1 LVLIKSRVGAPK
13 RIAAGTL
20 AAALSLFGLALAPS
34 AGAAASVTTARIA
47 GADRYATA
55 QTVATDASLTGG
67 TMAILASGAD
77 ANFPDALAASGLA
90 GANAP
95 APIVLTEPTVY
106 TAAAKAALATLKGK
120 GVTAVTIVGG
130 TDAVSATVATAVTAD
145 GFTVTRVAG
154 VDRYETAGAIAAAQN
169 TKKTTGSISS
179 LKAAFIATGANFP
192 DALAAGPA
200 AYSGNLPIL
209 LVNSTGVPAATTKA
223 ITDLGIK
230 KVYILGGT
238 DAIPATV
245 EATLV
250 TQTGN
255 PATRVAGTDR
265 NDTATKVAD
274 FEKTNLSFVPT
285 EVVLATGLKA
295 ADALAVGPLAGQRK
309 APILLTASIPPVTA
323 SWLDANSST
332 ITKIT
337 ATGGTDAISDADL
350 ASAKASAETVSNDSA
365 AKAVTTRPELT
376 GAQVTSTVLPTQATP
391 TSLAGTYVRYTF
403 DKVLGTGF
411 APSAGLFKVW
421 SSGDTVYTGVT
432 ATVETT
438 APATGNSV
446 LVRFSDAAL
455 QTTAGAAALSKAT
468 VAFNAVRDAAGA
480 ENPEGDASIG
490 TAGTSTTA
498 AGTTSAPDLLSIG
511 GFRQASSIG
520 QTAVDFTFDQAA
532 FVATTTAFHLVT
544 VSNVIRD
551 CTAPAGTDITTTSG
565 GTVAGGNGTT
575 VITAVCNN
583 VDGTTGSV
591 AGTALSASNI
601 ARGYVVMGGVGT
613 TAAAIVF
620 NPLEAT
626 RSGGAG
632 SSIGPDLLSVVYNGT
647 TAGTAT
653 FTFDMPISNATST
666 NFRLYRTDGAEVAGS
681 GTPTINSSNTTQV
694 AVTFAAAA
702 AGTSYVGGSAYGDT
716 VLSGADLDAVRATD
730 GSVNASDAIGF
741 AGTSSTVSPGRTA
754 GPDLTA
760 VALSAITDVFGNN
773 TGWAALY
780 TFDST
785 ATSVLT
791 VNQSGFHLYLA
802 DGTRYTSTTCAGGT
816 GAVGSTALNT
826 VRCTV
831 FINAATGAAI
841 SAAAPNTLQ
850 GAVLGT
856 NEASA
861 VTDPGTSLV
870 SPEGAAVTTGGNGT
884 PRS

>member
-1 LVLIKSRVGAPK
+1 VGAPK

-47 GADRYATA
+47 GADRYVTA
-55 QTVATDASLTGG
+55 QSVATDASLTGG

-120 GVTAVTIVGG
+120 GVTSVTIVGG

-274 FEKTNLSFVPT
+274 FEKANTSFVPT
-285 EVVLATGLKA
+285 EVFLATGLKA

-350 ASAKASAETVSNDSA
+350 ASAKTSAETVSNDSG

-376 GAQVTSTVLPTQATP
+376 GAQIVSTTTATQVTP
-391 TSLAGTYVRYTF
+391 TNPIGTRVRYTF
-403 DKVLGTGF
+403 DETLGFTPLAGSFKVWTSSNTSTPGSDAAIETGTGF
-411 APSAGLFKVW
+411 
-421 SSGDTVYTGVT
+421 
-432 ATVETT
+432 
-438 APATGNSV
+438 TGNSV
-446 LVRFSDAAL
+446 LVTF
-455 QTTAGAAALSKAT
+455 TTLATASSTASLSKAT
-468 VAFNAVRDAAGA
+468 VLFGAVRDAGGA
-480 ENPEGDASIG
+480 ENPEGDAPIG
-490 TAGTSTTA
+490 I
-498 AGTTSAPDLLSIG
+498 AGTTASSAGTTLAPDLVSVG
-511 GFRQASSIG
+511 GFRQGSSVG
-520 QTAVDFTFDQAA
+520 TTAVDFTFDQAA
-532 FVATTTAFHLVT
+532 FTQSSTSAFHLVGSDGVDT
-544 VSNVIRD
+544 T
-551 CTAPAGTDITTTSG
+551 CTGPGTGTTTTSG
-565 GTVAGGNGTT
+565 GTVVGGEGTAIFT
-575 VITAVCNN
+575 VICTNPGITAGLPN
-583 VDGTTGSV
+583 GS
-591 AGTALSASNI
+591 AFAASNV
-601 ARGYVVMGGVGT
+601 ARGYVSAGAVGT
-613 TAAAIVF
+613 STAGTST
-620 NPLEAT
+620 NPLEAADV
-626 RSGGAG
+626 AG
-632 SSIGPDLLSVVYNGT
+632 TSLTPDLVSVSYTAASGT
-647 TAGTAT
+647 GL
-653 FTFDMPISNATST
+653 FTFDEPVSAATGT
-666 NFRLYRTDGAEVAGS
+666 FFRLYTSTGAEVVGATALINPLNNSQVSVTG
-681 GTPTINSSNTTQV
+681 GTI
-694 AVTFAAAA
+694 AVGATN
-702 AGTSYVGGSAYGDT
+702 YVGGS
-716 VLSGADLDAVRATD
+716 VISSGTLATSAVNTAAGTFNRPDEEGT
-730 GSVNASDAIGF
+730 NASG
-741 AGTSSTVSPGRTA
+741 STVTPGRTT
-754 GPDLTA
+754 GPDLIGVAISA
-760 VALSAITDVFGNN
+760 VLDAFGN
-773 TGWAALY
+773 TSGYGAVY

-785 ATSVLT
+785 DTGALT
-791 VNQSGFHLYLA
+791 PGSASLYHLYLA
-802 DGTRYTSTTCAGGT
+802 DGTRYNASGTCTGGN
-816 GAVGSTALNT
+816 GAATSTALNT
-826 VRCTV
+826 VRCTTYV
-831 FINAATGAAI
+831 NATTGV
-841 SAAAPNTLQ
+841 APTVITTLQ
-850 GAVLGT
+850 AAVLGT
-856 NEASA
+856 VDAGAAATASA
-861 VTDPGTSLV
+861 GSN
-870 SPEGAAVTTGGNGT
+870 SEGAAATTGGTGT
-884 PRS
+884 PTK